1 MQNIFPPVPFSEP
14 NENGVFISAVKHTIY
29 EHKRVKAELRLA
41 RSPAG
46 YHWGYDYWMPLS
58 GGCGGPSTCSHSPT
72 QYEAET
78 AALKHIKG
86 FFSSSF
92 DTNQEKDH
100 AKKALAAI
108 DKLLN
113 THRNTALSEVLAEI
127 AALEAQLKK
136 AA

>member
-1 MQNIFPPVPFSEP
+1 M
-14 NENGVFISAVKHTIY
+14 SAVKHTIY
-29 EHKRVKAELRLA
+29 EHKSAKAVVRLA

-46 YHWGYDYWMPLS
+46 YHCGYDYWMPNN
-58 GGCGGPSTCSHSPT
+58 GGCGGPFTCSHHPT
-72 QYEAET
+72 QYEAEA
-78 AALKHIKG
+78 AALEYIKR

-92 DTNQEKDH
+92 NTNQEKDH

-113 THRNTALSEVLAEI
+113 THRNTALEQVLAEI

>member
-1 MQNIFPPVPFSEP
+1 VPFSEP
-14 NENGVFISAVKHTIY
+14 NEHGVFISAVKHTIY
-29 EHKRVKAELRLA
+29 EHKRVEAEVRLA

-46 YHWGYDYWMPLS
+46 YHWGYDYGMPLS
-58 GGCGGPSTCSHSPT
+58 GGCSSPSTRSYHPT
-72 QYEAET
+72 QYEAEA
-78 AALKHIKG
+78 AALNYIKR

-92 DTNQEKDH
+92 NTIQEKDS

-113 THRNTALSEVLAEI
+113 THRDTALSEVLAEI

>member
-14 NENGVFISAVKHTIY
+14 NEHGVFISAVKHTIY
-29 EHKRVKAELRLA
+29 EHKSAKAEVRLA

-46 YHWGYDYWMPLS
+46 YHCGYDYWMPNN
-58 GGCGGPSTCSHSPT
+58 GGCGGPFTGRYHPT

-78 AALKHIKG
+78 AALKYIKS

-92 DTNQEKDH
+92 DTIQEKDY

-113 THRNTALSEVLAEI
+113 THRDTALSEVLAEI

>member
-14 NENGVFISAVKHTIY
+14 NEHGVFMSAVKHTIY
-29 EHKRVKAELRLA
+29 QHKNAKAEVRLA

-46 YHWGYDYWMPLS
+46 YHWGYDYLMPNN
-58 GGCGGPSTCSHSPT
+58 GGCGGPFTCRHHPT

-78 AALKHIKG
+78 AALECFKR
-86 FFSSSF
+86 FFSRSF

-127 AALEAQLKK
+127 AALKAQLKK

>member
-14 NENGVFISAVKHTIY
+14 NEHGVFADHTRHTIY
-29 EHKRVKAELRLA
+29 EHKNTRAEVLLA
-41 RSPAG
+41 RSEAG
-46 YHWGYDYWMPLS
+46 YHWSTKCEYPQ
-58 GGCGGPSTCSHSPT
+58 GGNSSYPWLKKIYPT
-72 QYEAET
+72 QHEAET
-78 AALKHIKG
+78 LALEEIKR
-86 FFSSSF
+86 FFGH
-92 DTNQEKDH
+92 EKDY

>member
-14 NENGVFISAVKHTIY
+14 NEHGVFMSAVEHTIY
-29 EHKRVKAELRLA
+29 EHKSAKAEVRLA

-46 YHWGYDYWMPLS
+46 YHWGYDYWMPNN
-58 GGCGGPSTCSHSPT
+58 GGCGGPFTCRHHPT

-78 AALKHIKG
+78 AALENIKR

-113 THRNTALSEVLAEI
+113 THRNTALSKVLAEI